1 MSDGVDWL
9 ALSRQLTR
17 FRERLDAARQ
27 AGLESLDSGNTD
39 PFTQQLAELGP
50 MLAELQAFEPPH
62 GETPGHVL
70 QDLQGVQASMDA
82 LLSMSQKMSAQAQR
96 ALAVLFPADS
106 VKAYSRLGGRVM
118 GTVGTGSG
126 YLKA

>member
-9 ALSRQLTR
+9 AFSRQLTR
-17 FRERLDAARQ
+17 FRECLDAARE
-27 AGLESLDSGNTD
+27 AGLESVTSGNSD
-39 PFTQQLAELGP
+39 SFTQKLAEIGP
-50 MLAELQAFEPPH
+50 VLAALQAFQPPH

-70 QDLQGVQASMDA
+70 QELQGVQASMDA